1 MYITQYYLQ
10 GLISNNT
17 LVILSALSKDLS
29 LADRPCIRVT
39 EIVVRAAVK
48 SVANN
53 PHIQLKA

>member
-17 LVILSALSKDLS
+17 LVILSALSKSLS
-29 LADRPCIRVT
+29 LADRPCIQVT

-53 PHIQLKA
+53 PHIRLKA